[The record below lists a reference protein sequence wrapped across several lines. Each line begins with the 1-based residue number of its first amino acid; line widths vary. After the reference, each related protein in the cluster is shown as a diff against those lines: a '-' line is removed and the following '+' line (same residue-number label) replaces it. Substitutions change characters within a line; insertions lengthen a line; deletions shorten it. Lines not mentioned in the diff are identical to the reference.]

1 MRTKG
6 RGQAMGPVKRYGFQA
21 GGQMMK
27 QAAAKAA
34 QYSKGKNGGFQTG
47 QAVTVQNPNAVAPI
61 PPGNTQPW
69 QYGLANLNL

>member
-1 MRTKG
+1 
-6 RGQAMGPVKRYGFQA
+6 
-21 GGQMMK
+21 MMK

-34 QYSKGKNGGFQTG
+34 KYSKGKTIPPPPG
-47 QAVTVQNPNAVAPI
+47 QNPNAVAPI